1 MAFGERSMDR
11 HSHRF
16 VEEYEGLVGFGLD
29 RVTNESTVWYYIQKF
44 SDDRLMETIL
54 KKMSDQDL
62 ELLFETICTL
72 LKKYLT
78 EEEYHRLFLKD

>member
-1 MAFGERSMDR
+1 MNR

-16 VEEYEGLVGFGLD
+16 VEEYKGLVGFGLD
-29 RVTNESTVWYYIQKF
+29 RVTDESTVWYYLQKF
-44 SDDRLMETIL
+44 SDDDLMQTIL
-54 KKMSDQDL
+54 NRISDHDL

-78 EEEYHRLFLKD
+78 EEEYHRLFLKDYAVDVL